1 MISSAKGD
9 ADQHRPVSPA
19 LTFGLRRRELSD
31 ERQNQGHWRK
41 YNSSAAPDFTFAMTL
56 RGNTAANVTS
66 TALAARFVDGPRLS
80 APDQAEQRL
89 ADWLTDV
96 AAEHAAAINE
106 VAARFPLARTIL
118 LGVAEAS
125 PYLFDLVRADAA
137 RAIRLLECEPEAYL
151 AQLIEDTC
159 RKVAAASSEAD
170 VMQLLRRMKSEAALL
185 IALCDIGGVWPVMRV
200 TAALTELAVA
210 SVQAALRHVLR
221 QEAARG
227 RLSPTSLDC
236 PEDNSGLVVLA
247 MGKMGAGE
255 LNYSSDIDL
264 IVFFD
269 PAAPTLAAD
278 IEPQPFFVRVTQG
291 LARLLQQRT
300 GDGYVFRVDLRLRPD
315 PASTQVAIS
324 IESAMHY
331 YEREGRTWERAAMI
345 KARPCAGDAKAGEA
359 LVAEIAPFV
368 WRKHLDFAAL
378 ADVHDMKRQMQTY
391 RGQSE
396 IAVEG
401 HNVKVGRGGIREIEF
416 FAQTQQLIAGG
427 RHPQL
432 RVRPTLEA
440 LNVLAA
446 SDWITFEARDQL
458 TAAYVFLRRVEHRLQ
473 MVADEQTHALPDDIE
488 AVERFARFFG
498 YDSRAAFARDLL
510 GHLNIVQG
518 HYGKLFEGDPTG
530 TAKLPAVDYRAGPD
544 DPRLLEYL
552 TTLGF
557 KKPAMVAQT
566 VQDWLVGDYRVFRQE
581 LTRNAFVEF
590 VPALIDGLA
599 NAEEPDNAVTAF
611 DRFLQALQRGGRLIS
626 LLSQNRDLV
635 ALVALILG
643 AAPRLGDML
652 ARQPQIMDGLIDPRF
667 FGAMPDQREL
677 SARLAATLVDA
688 NSYEEFL
695 DRLRLFGQE
704 SLFLIGTRILSGT
717 VSAQQASIAFAD
729 VAEGI
734 VHTVHGLVTDRFAA
748 QHGRIKGQETAIVAM
763 GRLGSREMTASSDL
777 DLILLYDF
785 DPEYPDS
792 DGPRSLQGA
801 HYFARFTQRLISA
814 FTTRTNYG
822 VLYDVDMRLRPSGRA
837 GPVASH
843 LKSFAEY
850 QDREAWTWEH
860 MALTRARV
868 ISASPEF
875 RAKIETI
882 MRGVLTRPRD
892 AAGVAKD
899 VADMRRAVALEKGED
914 DVWDLKYAA
923 GGMVDVDFIAQYL
936 QLVHAAD
943 KPDILDVSTLHVLD
957 NAARL
962 GVLPQPA
969 AEILRSATRLYHD
982 LTQILRLCVSERFK
996 PETSGED
1003 LLRVLARAGD
1013 APDFSSLE
1021 ARVKETQTEVRRVFR
1036 DLVEGN

>member
-1 MISSAKGD
+1 
-9 ADQHRPVSPA
+9 
-19 LTFGLRRRELSD
+19 
-31 ERQNQGHWRK
+31 
-41 YNSSAAPDFTFAMTL
+41 
-56 RGNTAANVTS
+56 
-66 TALAARFVDGPRLS
+66 
-80 APDQAEQRL
+80 
-89 ADWLTDV
+89 
-96 AAEHAAAINE
+96 
-106 VAARFPLARTIL
+106 
-118 LGVAEAS
+118 LGIAEAS
-125 PYLFDLVRADAA
+125 PYLFDLLRADGA
-137 RAIRLLECEPEAYL
+137 RVIRLLGCEPEPHL
-151 AQLIEDTC
+151 AQLIERTC
-159 RKVAAASSEAD
+159 RDVSAASSEAE
-170 VMQLLRRMKSEAALL
+170 VMQLLRRMKAEAALL

-200 TAALTELAVA
+200 TAALTDLAVA
-210 SVQAALRHVLR
+210 SVQSALRFLLR

-227 RLSPTSLDC
+227 RLSPANLDT
-236 PEDNSGLVVLA
+236 PEDNSGLIVLA

-269 PAAPTLAAD
+269 SAAPTLAPD
-278 IEPQPFFVRVTQG
+278 IEPQPFFVRVTQA
-291 LARLLQQRT
+291 LARMLQQRT

-324 IESAMHY
+324 TASALHY

-345 KARPCAGDAKAGEA
+345 KARPCAGDPKAGEA
-359 LVAEIAPFV
+359 MVAEIAPFV

-378 ADVHDMKRQMQTY
+378 ADVHDMKRQMQTF

-427 RHPQL
+427 RHPEL
-432 RVRPTLEA
+432 RARPTLEA
-440 LNVLAA
+440 LDVLA
-446 SDWITFEARDQL
+446 SSNWITFAARDEL
-458 TAAYVFLRRVEHRLQ
+458 TAAYIFLRRVEHRLQ
-473 MVADEQTHALPDDIE
+473 MMADEQTHALPDDIE
-488 AVERFARFFG
+488 AVERFANFFG
-498 YDSRAAFARDLL
+498 YGSRAAFAKDLL
-510 GHLNIVQG
+510 GHLNVVQG

-530 TAKLPAVDYRAGPD
+530 TAKLPAADYSAGPD
-544 DPRLLEYL
+544 DPRLIEYL
-552 TTLGF
+552 VALGF
-557 KKPAMVAQT
+557 KKPAVVAKT
-566 VQDWLVGDYRVFRQE
+566 VQQWMSGDYRALRVE
-581 LTRNAFVEF
+581 ATRNAFVEF
-590 VPALIDGLA
+590 VPGLIDGLA
-599 NAEEPDNAVTAF
+599 HAEEPDNAVTAF

-626 LLSQNRDLV
+626 LLSQNRDPV

-677 SARLAATLVDA
+677 SARLAATLTDA
-688 NSYEEFL
+688 DSYEEFL

-717 VSAQQASIAFAD
+717 VSAQQASVAFAD

-748 QHGRIKGQETAIVAM
+748 QHGRIKGQETAILAM

-785 DPEYPDS
+785 DSEYPDS
-792 DGPRSLQGA
+792 DGDRSLPGA

-843 LKSFAEY
+843 IKSFAEY

-860 MALTRARV
+860 LALTRARV

-875 RAKIETI
+875 RGRIEQI
-882 MRGVLTRPRD
+882 IRDVLTRPRD
-892 AAGVAKD
+892 AVSVASD
-899 VADMRRAVALEKGED
+899 VVDMRRAVALEKGED

-936 QLVHAAD
+936 QLVHAAE
-943 KPDILDVSTLHVLD
+943 KPEILDVSTLHVLD

-962 GVLPQPA
+962 GVLPQSA
-969 AEILRSATRLYHD
+969 AETLRSATRLYHD
-982 LTQILRLCVSERFK
+982 LTQILRLCVSDKFR
-996 PETSGED
+996 PETAGVD
-1003 LLRVLARAGD
+1003 LLRVMARAGD

-1021 ARVKETQTEVRRVFR
+1021 ARVRETQTEVRRVFGE
-1036 DLVEGN
+1036 LVQGRN

>member
-1 MISSAKGD
+1 MS
-9 ADQHRPVSPA
+9 SPA
-19 LTFGLRRRELSD
+19 PG
-31 ERQNQGHWRK
+31 
-41 YNSSAAPDFTFAMTL
+41 
-56 RGNTAANVTS
+56 GNTLANVKS
-66 TALAARFVDGPRLS
+66 TALAARFVDGPHAS
-80 APDQAEQRL
+80 APDKAEQRL
-89 ADWLTDV
+89 ADWLADLAPEQAV
-96 AAEHAAAINE
+96 AVEGLLL
-106 VAARFPLARTIL
+106 RFPRAKTIL
-118 LGVAEAS
+118 LGIAEAS
-125 PYLFDLVRADAA
+125 PYLFELVRADSQ
-137 RAIRLLECEPEAYL
+137 RMIRLLEAEPERHL
-151 AQLIEDTC
+151 GGLIEKACGDVLA
-159 RKVAAASSEAD
+159 VASEAD
-170 VMQLLRRMKSEAALL
+170 AMQMLRRMKSEAALL
-185 IALCDIGGVWPVMRV
+185 IALCDIGGVWPVMQV
-200 TAALTELAVA
+200 TAALTELATA
-210 SVQAALRHVLR
+210 SVQSALRYVLR

-227 RLSPTSLDC
+227 RLSPPNLDS
-236 PEDNSGLVVLA
+236 PEDDSGLIVLA

-269 PAAPTLAAD
+269 GAPTLAPG
-278 IEPQPFFVRVTQG
+278 IEPQPFFVRVTQA

-315 PASTQVAIS
+315 PSSTQVAIS
-324 IESAMHY
+324 AESALHY

-345 KARPCAGDAKAGEA
+345 KARACAGDARAGEA
-359 LVAEIAPFV
+359 LLADIAPFV

-427 RHPQL
+427 RHPEL

-440 LNVLAA
+440 LEVLA
-446 SDWITFEARDQL
+446 SSNWITFEARDQL
-458 TAAYVFLRRVEHRLQ
+458 TAAYEFLRRVEHRLQ
-473 MVADEQTHALPDDIE
+473 MVADEQTHTLPDDVE
-488 AVERFARFFG
+488 AVARFAHFLG
-498 YDSRAAFARDLL
+498 YESRAGFAKDLL

-530 TAKLPAVDYRAGPD
+530 SVQLPAVDYGAGPD
-544 DPRLLEYL
+544 DPRLLEHL
-552 TTLGF
+552 ATLGF
-557 KKPAMVAQT
+557 KKPVMVAQT
-566 VQDWLVGDYRVFRQE
+566 LQQWLAGDYRVFRTE
-581 LTRNAFVEF
+581 TTHSAFVEF
-590 VPALIDGLA
+590 IPALIDGLA
-599 NAEEPDNAVTAF
+599 RAEEPDAAVTAF
-611 DRFLQALQRGGRLIS
+611 DRFLGALQRGGRLIS

-677 SARLAATLVDA
+677 SARLAATLADA
-688 NSYEEFL
+688 HSYEEFL

-717 VSAQQASIAFAD
+717 VSAQQASVAFAD

-734 VHTVHGLVTDRFAA
+734 VHTVHGLVTDRFAD
-748 QHGRIKGQETAIVAM
+748 QHGRIKGQETAILAM

-785 DPEYPDS
+785 DPEHPDS
-792 DGPRSLQGA
+792 DGARSLHGA

-822 VLYDVDMRLRPSGRA
+822 VLYEVDMRLRPSGRA

-843 LKSFAEY
+843 IHSFAEY

-868 ISASPEF
+868 ISAPSGF
-875 RAKIETI
+875 RGKIERI
-882 MRGVLTRPRD
+882 IREVLTRPRD
-892 AAGVAKD
+892 AASVAID
-899 VADMRRAVALEKGED
+899 VADMRRAIALEKGED

-923 GGMVDVDFIAQYL
+923 GGMVDIDFIAQYL

-943 KPDILDVSTLHVLD
+943 KPDILHVSTLHVLD

-962 GVLPQPA
+962 GVLPQSA
-969 AEILRSATRLYHD
+969 AEILRSATLLYHD
-982 LTQILRLCVSERFK
+982 LTQILRLCVSERFR

-1021 ARVKETQTEVRRVFR
+1021 ARVKETQGEVRRVFEE
-1036 DLVEGN
+1036 LVGRG

>member
-1 MISSAKGD
+1 MNLSAKGD
-9 ADQHRPVSPA
+9 ADQ
-19 LTFGLRRRELSD
+19 RR
-31 ERQNQGHWRK
+31 
-41 YNSSAAPDFTFAMTL
+41 
-56 RGNTAANVTS
+56 
-66 TALAARFVDGPRLS
+66 LAARFVDGPQMS
-80 APDQAEQRL
+80 VPDKAAQRL
-89 ADWLTDV
+89 ALWLTDL
-96 AAEHAAAINE
+96 AAEQAAA
-106 VAARFPLARTIL
+106 VDDLTVRFPRVKTIL
-118 LGVAEAS
+118 SGIAEAS
-125 PYLFDLVRADAA
+125 PYLFDLIRADSA
-137 RAIRLLECEPEAYL
+137 RAIRLLGCEPERHL
-151 AQLIEDTC
+151 AELIETTC
-159 RKVAAASSEAD
+159 RNVLAASSEAD
-170 VMQLLRRMKSEAALL
+170 AMQLLRRMKAEAALL

-210 SVQAALRHVLR
+210 SVQSALRHVLR

-227 RLSPTSLDC
+227 RLSPPNLDT

-269 PAAPTLAAD
+269 PSAPTLAPD
-278 IEPQPFFVRVTQG
+278 IEPQPFFVRVTQA

-324 IESAMHY
+324 IESALHY

-345 KARPCAGDAKAGEA
+345 KARPCAGDERAGEA

-427 RHPQL
+427 RHPEL

-440 LNVLAA
+440 LNVLA
-446 SDWITFEARDQL
+446 SSNWITFEARDQL
-458 TAAYVFLRRVEHRLQ
+458 TAAYEFLRRVEHRLQ
-473 MVADEQTHALPDDIE
+473 MVADEQTHTLPDDAE

-498 YDSRAAFARDLL
+498 YGSRAAFAGDLL
-510 GHLNIVQG
+510 GHLNIVQR
-518 HYGKLFEGDPTG
+518 HYEKLFEGDPTG
-530 TAKLPAVDYRAGPD
+530 SEKLPEVDYGAGPED
-544 DPRLLEYL
+544 ARLLEHL
-552 TTLGF
+552 AMLGF
-557 KKPAMVAQT
+557 KKPLMVAQT
-566 VQDWLVGDYRVFRQE
+566 VQQWIAGDYRVFRTE
-581 LTRNAFVEF
+581 STRSAFVEF
-590 VPALIDGLA
+590 VPALLDGLA
-599 NAEEPDNAVTAF
+599 HAEEPDNAVVAF

-677 SARLAATLVDA
+677 SGRLAATLADA

-717 VSAQQASIAFAD
+717 VSAQQASVAFAD

-734 VHTVHGLVTDRFAA
+734 VHTVHGLVSDQFAD
-748 QHGRIKGQETAIVAM
+748 QYGRIKGQETAIVAM

-785 DPEYPDS
+785 DSEHPDS
-792 DGPRSLQGA
+792 DGARPLHGA

-822 VLYDVDMRLRPSGRA
+822 VLYEVDMRLRPSGRA

-843 LKSFAEY
+843 IKSFAEY

-868 ISASPEF
+868 ISAPSGF
-875 RAKIETI
+875 RASIERI
-882 MRGVLTRPRD
+882 IREVLTRPRD
-892 AAGVAKD
+892 AAAVAND
-899 VADMRRAVALEKGED
+899 VAEMRRAIALEKGED

-923 GGMVDVDFIAQYL
+923 GGTVDIDFIAQYL

-957 NAARL
+957 KAARL
-962 GVLPQPA
+962 EVLPQSA
-969 AEILRSATRLYHD
+969 AEILRSAARLYHD
-982 LTQILRLCVSERFK
+982 LTQILRLCVSDRFK

-1013 APDFSSLE
+1013 APDFSSLQ
-1021 ARVKETQTEVRRVFR
+1021 ARVRETQTEVRRVFC
-1036 DLVEGN
+1036 DLLER

>member
-1 MISSAKGD
+1 MNSSAKGD
-9 ADQHRPVSPA
+9 AD
-19 LTFGLRRRELSD
+19 RR
-31 ERQNQGHWRK
+31 
-41 YNSSAAPDFTFAMTL
+41 
-56 RGNTAANVTS
+56 
-66 TALAARFVDGPRLS
+66 LAARFVDGPHVS
-80 APDQAEQRL
+80 APDKAEQRL
-89 ADWLTDV
+89 KDWLTDLGS
-96 AAEHAAAINE
+96 EQAAAIGDLI
-106 VAARFPLARTIL
+106 ARFPRAKTIL
-118 LGVAEAS
+118 LGIAEAS
-125 PYLFDLVRADAA
+125 PYLFDLLRGDGA
-137 RAIRLLECEPEAYL
+137 RAIRLLECDPEPHL
-151 AQLIEDTC
+151 AQLIEDTS
-159 RKVAAASSEAD
+159 RVAWAGSSEAD
-170 VMQLLRRMKSEAALL
+170 VMRLLRHMKSEAALL
-185 IALCDIGGVWPVMRV
+185 IALCDIGGVWPVMEV

-210 SVQAALRHVLR
+210 AVQAALRYLLR

-227 RLSPTSLDC
+227 RLSPPSPDS
-236 PEDNSGLVVLA
+236 PEDNSGLIVLA

-269 PAAPTLAAD
+269 PKAGALAPD
-278 IEPQPFFVRVTQG
+278 IEPQPFFVRITQG

-324 IESAMHY
+324 TEAALYY

-345 KARPCAGDAKAGEA
+345 KARPCAGDAIAGEA
-359 LVAEIAPFV
+359 LMVEIAPFV

-378 ADVHDMKRQMQTY
+378 GDVHDMKRQMQRF

-396 IAVEG
+396 VAVEG

-427 RHPQL
+427 RHPEL

-446 SDWITFEARDQL
+446 SNWITFAARDEL

-473 MVADEQTHALPDDIE
+473 MVADEQTHTLPEEPE
-488 AVERFARFFG
+488 AVERFAWFLG
-498 YDSRAAFARDLL
+498 YESRAAFASDLL
-510 GHLNIVQG
+510 GHLNVVQG
-518 HYGKLFEGDPTG
+518 HYAKLFEGDPTG
-530 TAKLPAVDYRAGPD
+530 TVKLPAADYAAGPD
-544 DPRLLEYL
+544 DPRLLEHL
-552 TTLGF
+552 ASLGF
-557 KKPAMVAQT
+557 KKPIMVAET
-566 VQDWLVGDYRVFRQE
+566 VRQWMVGDYRVFRIE
-581 LTRNAFVEF
+581 TTRSAFIEF
-590 VPALIDGLA
+590 VPALIAGLA
-599 NAEEPDNAVTAF
+599 DAEDPDNAVTAF

-626 LLSQNRDLV
+626 LLSQNRELV

-667 FGAMPDQREL
+667 FGAMPDRREL
-677 SARLAATLVDA
+677 SARLAATLADA
-688 NSYEEFL
+688 YSYEEFL

-717 VSAQQASIAFAD
+717 VSAQQASTAFAD

-734 VHTVHGLVTDRFAA
+734 VHTVHALVTDRFAA
-748 QHGRIKGQETAIVAM
+748 QHGEIKGQETAILAM

-785 DPEYPDS
+785 DPEHPDS
-792 DGPRSLQGA
+792 DGARPLQGA

-822 VLYDVDMRLRPSGRA
+822 VLYEVDMRLRPSGRA

-843 LKSFAEY
+843 VESFAQY
-850 QDREAWTWEH
+850 QEREAWTWEH

-868 ISASPEF
+868 ISSSAAF
-875 RAKIETI
+875 RDKIEKI
-882 MRGVLTRPRD
+882 IRQVLTRPRS
-892 AAGVAKD
+892 AAAVAND
-899 VADMRRAVALEKGED
+899 VKEMRRAVALEKGD
-914 DVWDLKYAA
+914 KDVWDLKYAA
-923 GGMVDVDFIAQYL
+923 GGMVDIDFIAQYL

-962 GVLPQPA
+962 GVLPQSF
-969 AEILRSATRLYHD
+969 AEILRAAAHLYHD
-982 LTQILRLCVSERFK
+982 LTQILRLCVTDRFK
-996 PETSGED
+996 PETAGDD
-1003 LLRVLARAGD
+1003 LLRVMARAGD

-1021 ARVKETQTEVRRVFR
+1021 ARVKETQSEVRRVFR
-1036 DLVEGN
+1036 NLVEGRD

>member
-1 MISSAKGD
+1 MTSSAKGD
-9 ADQHRPVSPA
+9 ADQHR
-19 LTFGLRRRELSD
+19 
-31 ERQNQGHWRK
+31 
-41 YNSSAAPDFTFAMTL
+41 
-56 RGNTAANVTS
+56 
-66 TALAARFVDGPRLS
+66 LAARFVDGPHVS
-80 APDQAEQRL
+80 ASDKAEQRL
-89 ADWLTDV
+89 KDWLADL
-96 AAEHAAAINE
+96 AAEQAAAIDGLTG
-106 VAARFPLARTIL
+106 RFPRARTIL
-118 LGVAEAS
+118 LGIAEAS
-125 PYLFDLVRADAA
+125 PYLFDLLRADAA
-137 RAIRLLECEPEAYL
+137 RAIRLLGCEPEPHL
-151 AQLIEDTC
+151 AHLIESAC
-159 RKVAAASSEAD
+159 REVAAASSEAE
-170 VMQLLRRMKSEAALL
+170 VMQLLRRLKAEAALL

-200 TAALTELAVA
+200 TAGLTDLAVA
-210 SVQAALRHVLR
+210 SVQSALRFVLR

-227 RLSPTSLDC
+227 RLSPPDLDC
-236 PEDNSGLVVLA
+236 PEENSGLIVLA

-269 PAAPTLAAD
+269 SAAPTLAPD
-278 IEPQPFFVRVTQG
+278 IEPQPFFVRVTQA
-291 LARLLQQRT
+291 LARMLQQRT

-324 IESAMHY
+324 TASALHY

-359 LVAEIAPFV
+359 MVAEIAPFV

-378 ADVHDMKRQMQTY
+378 ADVHDMKRQMQTF

-427 RHPQL
+427 RHPEL

-440 LNVLAA
+440 LDVLA
-446 SDWITFEARDQL
+446 SSNWITFEARDEL
-458 TAAYVFLRRVEHRLQ
+458 TRAYTFLRRVEHRLQ
-473 MVADEQTHALPDDIE
+473 MMADEQTHALPDEPE
-488 AVERFARFFG
+488 AVERFANFFG
-498 YDSRAAFARDLL
+498 YPSRAAFASDLL
-510 GHLNIVQG
+510 GHLNVVQG
-518 HYGKLFEGDPTG
+518 HYSKLFEGDPTG
-530 TAKLPAVDYRAGPD
+530 TATLPKADYGAGPD
-544 DPRLLEYL
+544 DPRLIEYL
-552 TTLGF
+552 VALGF
-557 KKPAMVAQT
+557 KKPAVVAKT
-566 VQDWLVGDYRVFRQE
+566 VQQWLTGDYRALRVE
-581 LTRNAFVEF
+581 TTRNAFVEF
-590 VPALIDGLA
+590 VPGLIDGLA
-599 NAEEPDNAVTAF
+599 HAEEPDGAVAAF

-677 SARLAATLVDA
+677 SARLAATLQDA
-688 NSYEEFL
+688 DSYEEFL

-717 VSAQQASIAFAD
+717 VSAQQASVAFAD

-748 QHGRIKGQETAIVAM
+748 QHGRIKGQETAILAM

-785 DPEYPDS
+785 DAEYPDS
-792 DGPRSLQGA
+792 DGDRSLHGA

-843 LKSFAEY
+843 IKSFAEY

-860 MALTRARV
+860 LALTRARV
-868 ISASPEF
+868 ISASPAF
-875 RAKIETI
+875 RGKIETI
-882 MRGVLTRPRD
+882 IREVLTRPRD
-892 AAGVAKD
+892 AVAVATD
-899 VADMRRAVALEKGED
+899 VKDMRRAVAMEKGED

-923 GGMVDVDFIAQYL
+923 GGMVDIDFIAQYL
-936 QLVHAAD
+936 QLVHAAA
-943 KPDILDVSTLHVLD
+943 KPEILDVSTLPVLD
-957 NAARL
+957 SAARL
-962 GVLPQPA
+962 GVLPQSA
-969 AEILRSATRLYHD
+969 AEVLRSATRLYHD
-982 LTQILRLCVSERFK
+982 LTQILRLCVSDKFK
-996 PETSGED
+996 PETAGVD
-1003 LLRVLARAGD
+1003 LLRVMARAGD

-1021 ARVKETQTEVRRVFR
+1021 ARVRETQTEVRRVFGE
-1036 DLVEGN
+1036 LVQGRN

>member
-1 MISSAKGD
+1 MNSSAKAD
-9 ADQHRPVSPA
+9 ADQH
-19 LTFGLRRRELSD
+19 G
-31 ERQNQGHWRK
+31 
-41 YNSSAAPDFTFAMTL
+41 
-56 RGNTAANVTS
+56 
-66 TALAARFVDGPRLS
+66 LAARFVDGPHVS

-89 ADWLTDV
+89 ADWLTDL
-96 AAEHAAAINE
+96 ASEQAAAIADL
-106 VAARFPLARTIL
+106 VARFPRAKTIL
-118 LGVAEAS
+118 LGIAEFS
-125 PYLFDLVRADAA
+125 PYLFDLVRADAT
-137 RAIRLLECEPEAYL
+137 RLIRLLASDPEVHL
-151 AQLIEDTC
+151 AQLIETTC
-159 RKVAAASSEAD
+159 RDVSAASSEAD
-170 VMQLLRRMKSEAALL
+170 VMQLLRHAKSEAALL

-200 TAALTELAVA
+200 TAALTDFAVA
-210 SVQAALRHVLR
+210 SVQSALRYLLR

-227 RLSPTSLDC
+227 RMTATNLDR

-269 PAAPTLAAD
+269 PAAPTLAPD
-278 IEPQPFFVRVTQG
+278 IEPQPFFVRVTQA

-324 IESAMHY
+324 TESALHY

-345 KARPCAGDAKAGEA
+345 KARPCAGDPRAGEA
-359 LVAEIAPFV
+359 LVADIAPFV

-378 ADVHDMKRQMQTY
+378 ADVHDMKRQMQTF

-401 HNVKVGRGGIREIEF
+401 HNVKIGRGGIREIEF

-432 RVRPTLEA
+432 RARPTLEA
-440 LNVLAA
+440 LNVLAT
-446 SDWITFEARDQL
+446 SNWITFEARDEL
-458 TAAYVFLRRVEHRLQ
+458 TAAYEFLRRVEHRLQ
-473 MVADEQTHALPDDIE
+473 MIADEQTHSLPDNAE
-488 AVERFARFFG
+488 AVERFAHFFG
-498 YDSRAAFARDLL
+498 YESRDAFASDLVS
-510 GHLNIVQG
+510 HLNIVQG
-518 HYGKLFEGDPTG
+518 HYGRLFEGDPTG
-530 TAKLPAVDYRAGPD
+530 TAKLPPVDYAAGPD
-544 DPRLLEYL
+544 DPRLLDHL
-552 TTLGF
+552 ASLGF
-557 KKPAMVAQT
+557 KKPVAVAAT
-566 VQDWLVGDYRVFRQE
+566 VKQWLTGDYRTLRVE
-581 LTRNAFVEF
+581 ATRAAFVEF
-590 VPALIDGLA
+590 IPGLIDGLA
-599 NAEEPDNAVTAF
+599 HAEEPDDAVAAF

-626 LLSQNRDLV
+626 LLSQNPDLV
-635 ALVALILG
+635 ALVALTLG
-643 AAPRLGDML
+643 AAPRLGDTL

-667 FGAMPDQREL
+667 FGAMPDQKEL
-677 SARLAATLVDA
+677 SARLAATLKDA
-688 NSYEEFL
+688 DSYEDFL

-717 VSAQQASIAFAD
+717 VSAQQASVAFAD

-748 QHGRIKGQETAIVAM
+748 QHGRIKGQETAILAM

-785 DPEYPDS
+785 DSEHPDS
-792 DGPRSLQGA
+792 DGARSLHGA

-837 GPVASH
+837 GPVASR
-843 LKSFAEY
+843 LDSFADY
-850 QDREAWTWEH
+850 QEREAWTWEH

-868 ISASPEF
+868 ISSSPDV
-875 RAKIETI
+875 RGKIEAI
-882 MRGVLTRPRD
+882 IRSVLTRRRD
-892 AAGVAKD
+892 RASTAGD
-899 VADMRRAVALEKGED
+899 VVDMRRAIALEKGED

-923 GGMVDVDFIAQYL
+923 GGMVDIDFIAQYL

-962 GVLPQPA
+962 GVLPQSA
-969 AEILRSATRLYHD
+969 AEVLRSAARLYHD
-982 LTQILRLCVSERFK
+982 LTQILRLCVSESFR

-1003 LLRVLARAGD
+1003 LLRVMARAGD

-1021 ARVKETQTEVRRVFR
+1021 ARVKETQTEVRRVF
-1036 DLVEGN
+1036 LALLHNAS

>member
-1 MISSAKGD
+1 MTSSAKGD
-9 ADQHRPVSPA
+9 ADQHC
-19 LTFGLRRRELSD
+19 
-31 ERQNQGHWRK
+31 
-41 YNSSAAPDFTFAMTL
+41 
-56 RGNTAANVTS
+56 
-66 TALAARFVDGPRLS
+66 LAARFVDGPHVS
-80 APDQAEQRL
+80 APDKAEQRL
-89 ADWLTDV
+89 KDWLTDLPDGQAAAV
-96 AAEHAAAINE
+96 AALF
-106 VAARFPLARTIL
+106 ARFPRAKTIL
-118 LGVAEAS
+118 LGIAEAS

-137 RAIRLLECEPEAYL
+137 RAIRLLESAPEPHL
-151 AQLIEDTC
+151 ADLIANTC
-159 RKVAAASSEAD
+159 REVSTASGDAE
-170 VMQLLRRMKSEAALL
+170 VMQSLRRMKSEAALL
-185 IALCDIGGVWPVMRV
+185 IALCDIGGVWPVMQV

-210 SVQAALRHVLR
+210 SVQGALRHVLR
-221 QEAARG
+221 QEQVRG
-227 RLSPTSLDC
+227 RLLPPNHDA
-236 PEDNSGLVVLA
+236 PEHDSGLVVLA

-269 PAAPTLAAD
+269 SRAPTLAPD
-278 IEPQPFFVRVTQG
+278 IEPQPFFVRVTQL

-300 GDGYVFRVDLRLRPD
+300 GEGYVFRVDLRLRPD

-324 IESAMHY
+324 IDSALHY

-359 LVAEIAPFV
+359 LVADLAPFV

-378 ADVHDMKRQMQTY
+378 ADVHDMKRQMQTF
-391 RGQSE
+391 RGQNE

-401 HNVKVGRGGIREIEF
+401 HNVKIGRGGIREIEF

-440 LNVLAA
+440 LNVLA
-446 SDWITFEARDQL
+446 SSNWITFTARHEL
-458 TAAYVFLRRVEHRLQ
+458 AAAYVFLRRVEHRLQ
-473 MVADEQTHALPDDIE
+473 MVADEQTHTLPDEVE

-498 YDSRAAFARDLL
+498 YESRAAFAKDLL
-510 GHLNIVQG
+510 GHLNVVQG
-518 HYGKLFEGDPTG
+518 HYAKLFEGDPTG
-530 TAKLPAVDYRAGPD
+530 TVKLPAVDYRAGPD

-552 TTLGF
+552 ATLGF
-557 KKPAMVAQT
+557 KKPIMVAQT
-566 VQDWLVGDYRVFRQE
+566 LQQWMVGDYRVFRIE
-581 LTRNAFVEF
+581 ATRNAFVEF

-599 NAEEPDNAVTAF
+599 HAEEPDHAVTAF

-626 LLSQNRDLV
+626 LLSQNRDFV

-717 VSAQQASIAFAD
+717 VSAQQASVAFAD

-734 VHTVHGLVTDRFAA
+734 VHTVHGLVTDRFAV
-748 QHGRIKGQETAIVAM
+748 QHGRIKGQQTAILAM

-792 DGPRSLQGA
+792 DGARPLHGA

-822 VLYDVDMRLRPSGRA
+822 VLYEVDMRLRPSGRA

-843 LKSFAEY
+843 IKSFAEY

-875 RAKIETI
+875 RGQIETI
-882 MRGVLTRPRD
+882 IREVLTRPRD
-892 AAGVAKD
+892 ASGVAKD
-899 VADMRRAVALEKGED
+899 VAEMRRAIALEKGEAD
-914 DVWDLKYAA
+914 IWDLKYAA
-923 GGMVDVDFIAQYL
+923 GGMVDIDFIAQYL

-962 GVLPQPA
+962 GVLPQSA
-969 AEILRSATRLYHD
+969 AEVLRSAARLYHD

-996 PETSGED
+996 PETAGED

-1013 APDFSSLE
+1013 APDFSSLQ
-1021 ARVKETQTEVRRVFR
+1021 ARVKETEGEVRRVFWQ
-1036 DLVEGN
+1036 LVEGRG

>member
-1 MISSAKGD
+1 MIASANGD
-9 ADQHRPVSPA
+9 ADQHR
-19 LTFGLRRRELSD
+19 
-31 ERQNQGHWRK
+31 
-41 YNSSAAPDFTFAMTL
+41 
-56 RGNTAANVTS
+56 
-66 TALAARFVDGPRLS
+66 LAARFVDGPHVS
-80 APDQAEQRL
+80 APDKAEQRL
-89 ADWLTDV
+89 ADWLTDLAPEQV
-96 AAEHAAAINE
+96 AAIGGLI
-106 VAARFPLARTIL
+106 ARFPPANPFL
-118 LGVAEAS
+118 LGIAEAS
-125 PYLFDLVRADAA
+125 PYLFDLVRADSR
-137 RAIRLLECEPEAYL
+137 RAIRLLECEPEPYL
-151 AQLIEDTC
+151 AQLIENTC
-159 RKVAAASSEAD
+159 RNVSAASSEAD
-170 VMQLLRRMKSEAALL
+170 VMQLTRTLKSAVALL

-200 TAALTELAVA
+200 TAALTDLAVA
-210 SVQAALRHVLR
+210 SVQAALRFLLR

-227 RLSPTSLDC
+227 RLSPPNLER
-236 PEDNSGLVVLA
+236 PEDNSGLIVLA

-269 PAAPTLAAD
+269 PAAPTLAPD

-291 LARLLQQRT
+291 VSRLLQQRT

-315 PASTQVAIS
+315 PASTPVAIS
-324 IESAMHY
+324 TAAALHY
-331 YEREGRTWERAAMI
+331 YEREGRAWERAAMI
-345 KARPCAGDAKAGEA
+345 TARPGAGDPRAGEA
-359 LVAEIAPFV
+359 LIAEIAPFV

-378 ADVHDMKRQMQTY
+378 ADVHDMKRQMQTF

-401 HNVKVGRGGIREIEF
+401 HNVKIGRGGIREIEF

-427 RHPQL
+427 RHPEL

-440 LNVLAA
+440 LNVLA
-446 SDWITFEARDQL
+446 SSHWITLEARDQL
-458 TAAYVFLRRVEHRLQ
+458 TAAYEFLRRVEHRLQ
-473 MVADEQTHALPDDIE
+473 MVADEQTHTLPDDIE
-488 AVERFARFFG
+488 AVERFAAFFG
-498 YDSRAAFARDLL
+498 YENRAAFAKDLL
-510 GHLNIVQG
+510 GHLNVVQA
-518 HYGKLFEGDPTG
+518 HYGKLFQGDPLG
-530 TAKLPAVDYRAGPD
+530 NVQLPAADYSAGPD
-544 DPRLLEYL
+544 DPRLLEHL
-552 TTLGF
+552 ATLGF
-557 KKPAMVAQT
+557 KKPTMVAQT
-566 VQDWLVGDYRVFRQE
+566 VHQWIVGDYRVFRLE
-581 LTRNAFVEF
+581 STRNAFVEF
-590 VPALIDGLA
+590 VPALIVGLA
-599 NAEEPDNAVTAF
+599 NAEEPDHAVTAF

-667 FGAMPDQREL
+667 FGAMPDRSEL
-677 SARLAATLVDA
+677 SARLAATLTDA

-717 VSAQQASIAFAD
+717 VSAQQASVAFAD

-734 VHTVHGLVTDRFAA
+734 VHTVHGLVRDQFAT
-748 QHGRIKGQETAIVAM
+748 QYGRIKEQETAILAM

-785 DPEYPDS
+785 DGDNPDS
-792 DGPRSLQGA
+792 DGERSLHGA

-837 GPVASH
+837 GPVASR
-843 LKSFAEY
+843 LDSFAEY
-850 QDREAWTWEH
+850 QVREAWTWEH

-868 ISASPEF
+868 ISSPPDF
-875 RAKIETI
+875 RRKIEKI
-882 MRGVLTRPRD
+882 IRDVLTRPRN
-892 AAGVAKD
+892 AAATAVD
-899 VADMRRAVALEKGED
+899 VADMRRAIALEKGER

-923 GGMVDVDFIAQYL
+923 GGMVDIDFIAQYL

-962 GVLPQPA
+962 GVLPQSE
-969 AEILRSATRLYHD
+969 AEVLRSAARLYHD
-982 LTQILRLCVSERFK
+982 LTQILRLCVTERFK

-1003 LLRVLARAGD
+1003 LLRVMARAGD

-1036 DLVEGN
+1036 SVVEGRC

>member
-1 MISSAKGD
+1 MNSSAKGD
-9 ADQHRPVSPA
+9 ADRHR
-19 LTFGLRRRELSD
+19 
-31 ERQNQGHWRK
+31 
-41 YNSSAAPDFTFAMTL
+41 
-56 RGNTAANVTS
+56 
-66 TALAARFVDGPRLS
+66 LAARFVDGPHVS
-80 APDQAEQRL
+80 APDKAEQRL
-89 ADWLTDV
+89 ADWLTDLPP
-96 AAEHAAAINE
+96 EQAAAIDDF
-106 VAARFPLARTIL
+106 VTRFPLARTCL
-118 LGVAEAS
+118 LGIAESS

-137 RAIRLLECEPEAYL
+137 RLIRLLESDPETYL
-151 AQLIEDTC
+151 SELIDRT
-159 RKVAAASSEAD
+159 RLDVVAAAGEAD

-185 IALCDIGGVWPVMRV
+185 IALCDIGGVWPVMQV
-200 TAALTELAVA
+200 TAALTDLAVA
-210 SVQAALRHVLR
+210 SVQSALRFLLR

-227 RLSPTSLDC
+227 RLSPPNLDS
-236 PEDNSGLVVLA
+236 PEDNSGLIVLA

-269 PAAPTLAAD
+269 PAATSLAPD

-291 LARLLQQRT
+291 LARLLQQRS
-300 GDGYVFRVDLRLRPD
+300 GEGYVFRVDLRLRPD

-324 IESAMHY
+324 TEAAMHY

-345 KARPCAGDAKAGEA
+345 KASPCAGDARAGDA
-359 LVAEIAPFV
+359 LLAEIAPFV

-378 ADVHDMKRQMQTY
+378 ADVHDMKRQMQTF

-401 HNVKVGRGGIREIEF
+401 HNVKIGRGGIREIEF

-432 RVRPTLEA
+432 RARPTLEA
-440 LNVLAA
+440 LNVLA
-446 SDWITFEARDQL
+446 SNNWITFEARDEL
-458 TAAYVFLRRVEHRLQ
+458 TAAYEFLRRVEHRLQ
-473 MVADEQTHALPDDIE
+473 MVADEQTHTLPDDVA
-488 AVERFARFFG
+488 AVERFAGFFG
-498 YDSRAAFARDLL
+498 YDSREAFAKDLL
-510 GHLNIVQG
+510 GHLNVVQG

-530 TAKLPAVDYRAGPD
+530 TAKLPAADYRAGAD
-544 DPRLLEYL
+544 DPRLLEHL
-552 TTLGF
+552 ATLGF
-557 KKPAMVAQT
+557 KQPIMVAQT
-566 VQDWLVGDYRVFRQE
+566 VRQWMVGDYRVFRVEQ
-581 LTRNAFVEF
+581 TRNAFVEF
-590 VPALIDGLA
+590 VPALIVGLA
-599 NAEEPDNAVTAF
+599 HAEEPDHAVTAF

-677 SARLAATLVDA
+677 SARLAATLRDA
-688 NSYEEFL
+688 DSYEDFL

-717 VSAQQASIAFAD
+717 VSAQQASVAFAD

-734 VHTVHGLVTDRFAA
+734 VHTVHGLVTDQFAA
-748 QHGRIKGQETAIVAM
+748 QYGRIKRQETAILAM

-777 DLILLYDF
+777 DLILLYDH
-785 DPEYPDS
+785 DHEQPES
-792 DGPRSLQGA
+792 DGERALNGA
-801 HYFARFTQRLISA
+801 QYFARFTQRLISA

-822 VLYDVDMRLRPSGRA
+822 VLYEVDMRLRPSGRA
-837 GPVASH
+837 GPVASR
-843 LKSFAEY
+843 LDSFAEY

-868 ISASPEF
+868 ISSSPEF
-875 RAKIETI
+875 RARIETI
-882 MRGVLTRPRD
+882 IRNVLTRRRD
-892 AAGVAKD
+892 AARVANE
-899 VADMRRAVALEKGED
+899 VREMRRAIALEKGED

-923 GGMVDVDFIAQYL
+923 GGMVDIDFIAQYL
-936 QLVHAAD
+936 QLVNAAD

-957 NAARL
+957 KAARL
-962 GVLPQPA
+962 GVLPQAAAEVLRPA
-969 AEILRSATRLYHD
+969 ARLYHD
-982 LTQILRLCVSERFK
+982 LTQILRLCVTERFK
-996 PETSGED
+996 PETAGED
-1003 LLRVLARAGD
+1003 LLRIMARAGD

-1036 DLVEGN
+1036 DLLEGGN